1 MGAALRDLVQ
11 HRAPPQRHQVRDPG
25 ATPLRTGGVV
35 AAGASTGLRGRQAGH
50 APALERTSD
59 ARLATRH
66 RGLAQPRKGE
76 HSRTAKFRACSL
88 KKTDIF
94 FDKHRRW
101 KYSAF
106 KVAKKLSIAALS
118 KQFPFLDILC
128 VMPYRASAA
137 LYGCIR

>member
-94 FDKHRRW
+94 IDKHRCRQSLAGFCPSLPRYMSSTKIYW
-101 KYSAF
+101 N
-106 KVAKKLSIAALS
+106 
-118 KQFPFLDILC
+118 
-128 VMPYRASAA
+128 
-137 LYGCIR
+137 